1 MRALVF
7 ALALL
12 GACTSAPPPSTPAPP
27 PPQSE
32 SSLDYLSGTLWRR
45 VDDEN
50 ANPHGATMAF
60 EGSRVSGSTGCNRWF
75 SAVTQDG
82 NEMRFGRIGM
92 TRMAC
97 ADVQN
102 ATERNFVAVIEATR
116 DIHYDQNELVLLN
129 AEQEV
134 IARFERDYSEH

>member
-12 GACTSAPPPSTPAPP
+12 SACTSAPPPST
-27 PPQSE
+27 
-32 SSLDYLSGTLWRR
+32 SSLDYLNGTQWRR

-50 ANPHGATMAF
+50 ANPHGGTLAF
-60 EGSRVSGSTGCNRWF
+60 EDGRASGSTGCNRWF
-75 SAVTQDG
+75 ATVTQEG
-82 NEMRFGRIGM
+82 NDIRFGQMGM

-97 ADVQN
+97 ADVQT

-116 DIHYDQNELVLLN
+116 DIHYDQDALVLLD
-129 AEQEV
+129 AQQQV
-134 IARFERDYSEH
+134 IARFDRDYSEH